1 MNITIWDVKKQDYIR
16 IGHVK
21 RIHYACSSLI
31 FYTPYGCDIKMNKSN
46 KGLYLDKYFLYRGY
60 GYNHIEASIK
70 AKEYMK
76 SVHLIR

>member
-1 MNITIWDVKKQDYIR
+1 MNDIIYSGDMVKE
-16 IGHVK
+16 H
-21 RIHYACSSLI
+21 
-31 FYTPYGCDIKMNKSN
+31 IKEAN

-60 GYNHIEASIK
+60 RYSHAEAVIK